1 LWKTRFYLVFNSSF
15 LSGALSGAGVVSPGL
30 TAPPGGDGVG
40 SGDGAGGGDGG
51 AGSSFFLQPANV
63 TAKAKRVT
71 ADKDTTFFIVNSPP
85 FSIKF

>member
-1 LWKTRFYLVFNSSF
+1 M
-15 LSGALSGAGVVSPGL
+15 SGALSGAGVVSPGL

-51 AGSSFFLQPANV
+51 AGSSFFLQPA
-63 TAKAKRVT
+63 KRVT

-85 FSIKF
+85 FSNEILSTRRFTIQALVP